1 MLLAITS
8 RTDSYLQFLTVL
20 LLFVFVLVIT
30 YFTTRWI
37 ARYQKVKSNADNL
50 EVIETCRITSNKY
63 LQIVRAGTKY
73 VLIAIVYII
82 DEVHM
87 LTELSEEELMLTAG
101 NGQQQMDFSRVF
113 ASVKN
118 LGKKEKE

>member
-1 MLLAITS
+1 MLLAMTS
-8 RTDSYLQFLTVL
+8 RMDSYLQFVTVL
-20 LLFVFVLVIT
+20 LLFAFVLLIT

-37 ARYQKVKSNADNL
+37 ANYQKTKVNGNNL

-63 LQIVRAGTKY
+63 LQIVRAGSKY
-73 VLIAIVYII
+73 VLIAIGK

-87 LTELSEEELMLTAG
+87 LTELTEDEL
-101 NGQQQMDFSRVF
+101 NVIQKSGQQQMDFSTVL
-113 ASVKN
+113 ANVKK

>member
-37 ARYQKVKSNADNL
+37 ARYPVSYTHL
-50 EVIETCRITSNKY
+50 LYYRIPGSHGNY
-63 LQIVRAGTKY
+63 RCCN
-73 VLIAIVYII
+73 I
-82 DEVHM
+82 D
-87 LTELSEEELMLTAG
+87 LTID
-101 NGQQQMDFSRVF
+101 Q
-113 ASVKN
+113 
-118 LGKKEKE
+118 

>member
-8 RTDSYLQFLTVL
+8 RTDSYLQFITVL
-20 LLFVFVLVIT
+20 LLFVFVLLIT

-37 ARYQKVKSNADNL
+37 ASYQKTKVSGNNL
-50 EVIETCRITSNKY
+50 EVMETCRITSNKY

-73 VLIAIVYII
+73 VLIAVGK

-87 LTELSEEELMLTAG
+87 LTELTEEDLTFTSRQG
-101 NGQQQMDFSRVF
+101 HQQMDFSAVF
-113 ASVKN
+113 ANAKK
-118 LGKKEKE
+118 LGKKEKES

>member
-37 ARYQKVKSNADNL
+37 ARYQKVKSNANNL
-50 EVIETCRITSNKY
+50 EVIETCRISSNKY
-63 LQIVRAGTKY
+63 LQIVRVGTKY
-73 VLIAIVYII
+73 VLIAIGK

-87 LTELSEEELMLTAG
+87 LTELSEEELMLIADHE
-101 NGQQQMDFSRVF
+101 QQQMDFSKVF
-113 ASVKN
+113 ADVKN
-118 LGKKEKE
+118 LGKKRKNK

>member
-50 EVIETCRITSNKY
+50 EVIEPAELLPTSICRLCVPGRNMSSSPLARMKY
-63 LQIVRAGTKY
+63 IC
-73 VLIAIVYII
+73 
-82 DEVHM
+82 
-87 LTELSEEELMLTAG
+87 
-101 NGQQQMDFSRVF
+101 
-113 ASVKN
+113 
-118 LGKKEKE
+118 

>member
-1 MLLAITS
+1 MILAITS

-20 LLFVFVLVIT
+20 LLFVFVLAIT
-30 YFTTRWI
+30 CFTTRWI
-37 ARYQKVKSNADNL
+37 ARYQKVKSDANNL

-73 VLIAIVYII
+73 VLIAIGR

-87 LTELSEEELMLTAG
+87 LTELSEEELMLITDD
-101 NGQQQMDFSRVF
+101 GQQQMDFSKVF
-113 ASVKN
+113 AKMKN